1 MKKFLASKTALFLGK
16 LLVDVVPG
24 GTTVKDGIV
33 SSIATKSKGKF
44 MLYAVLGLGILSTL
58 YMLLKGAI
66 TFEQFERVVVLLS
79 EVIK

>member
-1 MKKFLASKTALFLGK
+1 MKKLLASKTALFLGK
-16 LLVDVVPG
+16 LLVDAVPG

-44 MLYAVLGLGILSTL
+44 MLWAVLGLGILSTL